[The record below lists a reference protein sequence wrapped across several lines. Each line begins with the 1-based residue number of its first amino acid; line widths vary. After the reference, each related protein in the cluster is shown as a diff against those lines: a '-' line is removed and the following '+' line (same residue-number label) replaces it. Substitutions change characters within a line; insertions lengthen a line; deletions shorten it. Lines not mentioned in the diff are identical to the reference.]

1 MPLVSFIN
9 LFEPESI
16 ILGGDLTNG
25 SFITVKKIKDVIEKQ
40 VLSRTT
46 RKVDVLV
53 SSLKEDARAKACA
66 NLIIENYLAR

>member
-1 MPLVSFIN
+1 MKKWTNSLG
-9 LFEPESI
+9 FEPESI

-66 NLIIENYLAR
+66 NLIIENYLVR